1 MSRIFKLELIRHSI
15 KKVIIAPKIS
25 NFFSKS
31 FTNLILMYFIV
42 FYNYETY
49 LNNYT
54 TSILM
59 LRIHTLLDILYTV
72 KV

>member
-1 MSRIFKLELIRHSI
+1 MSRIFKLEPIRHSI

-25 NFFSKS
+25 NFFLS

-59 LRIHTLLDILYTV
+59 LEIHTLLGILYTV